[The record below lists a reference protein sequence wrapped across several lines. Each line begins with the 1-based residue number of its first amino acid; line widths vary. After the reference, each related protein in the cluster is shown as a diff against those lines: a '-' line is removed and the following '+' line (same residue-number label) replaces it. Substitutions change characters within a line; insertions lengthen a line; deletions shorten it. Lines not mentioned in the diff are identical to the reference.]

1 MENQMQVFTSEQFG
15 EVRTVELNG
24 APHFVAADVCRALEI
39 GNPTQAL
46 SRLDSDESTSFKM
59 SHPQSPDKLLDC
71 NVVTESGLYSLVLGS
86 RKPEAKIFKR
96 WVTHDVIPSIRKHGG
111 YLTPAKLEEVMND
124 PDAWIKML
132 TAIKDER
139 DRTAKLKAVTTK
151 LYAKLANDAP
161 KVELAEAISEP
172 DGSVLIRDFEKL
184 LKQRGYQIKTNAL
197 YRWLESEN
205 LIEVYYGR
213 VKRAG
218 YGYSASAKG
227 IKSGITANHLDKQN
241 RVTAAI
247 ITPKGQEYIIE
258 HVGEFANQQTK
269 IATRDKPTDTAMTL
283 RELQSRLTREGFRLV
298 SYKGNWLYEF
308 MNAKK
313 LIKVYRNKGYASVYM
328 ASSVSLK
335 AGWLINKLNAQGYIS
350 SVIVTSAGADYISNL
365 VKAEA

>member
-1 MENQMQVFTSEQFG
+1 MENQVQVFTSEQFG
-15 EVRTVELNG
+15 EVRTTEING
-24 APHFVAADVCRALEI
+24 VPHFVAADVCRALELEPTATRRLDEDEI
-39 GNPTQAL
+39 SILRLTQGTSNGGNPNV
-46 SRLDSDESTSFKM
+46 
-59 SHPQSPDKLLDC
+59 

-86 RKPEAKIFKR
+86 RKPEAKTFKR
-96 WVTHDVIPSIRKHGG
+96 WITHDVIPSIRKHGA
-111 YLTPAKLEEVMND
+111 YMTPAKLEEVMND

-184 LKQRGYQIKTNAL
+184 LRAKGYQIKTNGL
-197 YRWLESEN
+197 YKWMESEN
-205 LIEVYYGR
+205 LIEVYNGR
-213 VKRAG
+213 IKRAG

-258 HVGEFANQQTK
+258 HVGEIANQQTK
-269 IATRDKPTDTAMTL
+269 IVTRDKPTDTAMTL

-313 LIKVYRNKGYASVYM
+313 LIKVYRDKGYASVYM
-328 ASSVSLK
+328 ASPVSLK
-335 AGWLINKLNAQGYIS
+335 AGWLVNKLNAQGYIS
-350 SVIVTSAGADYISNL
+350 SAIVTPSGADYISNL
-365 VKAEA
+365 VKAEV